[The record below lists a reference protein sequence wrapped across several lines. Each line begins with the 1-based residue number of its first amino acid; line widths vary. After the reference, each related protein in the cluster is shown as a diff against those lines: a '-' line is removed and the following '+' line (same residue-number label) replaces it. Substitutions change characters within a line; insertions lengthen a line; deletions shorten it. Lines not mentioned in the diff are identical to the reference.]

1 MLRNLFARHE
11 DSHTLLQSPDA
22 TQSSR
27 AQAQAQEWARLGQ
40 IAVPQAGPAATRY
53 MMPGRSLSPVAKA
66 AVARITGNP
75 VVVASSSELPLL
87 NKPITS
93 RDLHVALQR
102 YLSSA
107 DDGKVVPLFADRGRG
122 TT

>member
-1 MLRNLFARHE
+1 MLRNLLHRHE

-27 AQAQAQEWARLGQ
+27 AQAQEWARLGT

-53 MMPGRSLSPVAKA
+53 MMPARSLSPVAKA

-75 VVVASSSELPLL
+75 VV
-87 NKPITS
+87 
-93 RDLHVALQR
+93 
-102 YLSSA
+102 
-107 DDGKVVPLFADRGRG
+107 
-122 TT
+122 